1 MSIPDQFAGLLSTGQ
16 WLTVFIVLGLIFG
29 VGFAI
34 LDSDG
39 GEPGWAF
46 ISGLLLPFAMWLLV
60 MLVCHFVNF
69 LVDLWKWDFV
79 FT

>member
-16 WLTVFIVLGLIFG
+16 WITAFIVVGLIFG
-29 VGFAI
+29 VMFAI
-34 LDSDG
+34 VDSE
-39 GEPGWAF
+39 GEPGGAF
-46 ISGLLLPFAMWLLV
+46 LSGLLLPFAMWLLV

-69 LVDLWKWDFV
+69 LVDLWKWDFA